1 MSNMIIETSFI
12 TNLPDPVHLLKAEV
26 LDRLYSVV
34 ETLPKY
40 KQNLDALVVRFNVDE
55 MLYLINTIY
64 RDADFKTSVYYS
76 VYNDYFDEIEELIYK
91 TFQQWKNSRFICR
104 FICWFNGRFNGRF
117 ICFFFCEPRLVL
129 SLISG

>member
-12 TNLPDPVHLLKAEV
+12 TNLPDPVHLLKTEV

-91 TFQQWKNSRFICR
+91 TFQQWKKWPI
-104 FICWFNGRFNGRF
+104 
-117 ICFFFCEPRLVL
+117 
-129 SLISG
+129 